1 MYLTRLFTVLP
12 LALLL
17 LLLLPMPTFGF
28 QDGIVGF
35 GIALYQD
42 LCCQA
47 CHDAL
52 STLFLNCTTFMEQPE
67 GESGS
72 DEGMSG
78 MGGMGMD
85 MDMDMPMGMTSDE
98 CRATNLPWLQ
108 TMAHCIR
115 SRCDADG
122 YPSETQAQCFSK
134 HAVAGASEPTFE
146 ASLPHHAPMA
156 ELPADAMWLNETS
169 LVNGESYY
177 SIHGTLG
184 EFAREEYLH
193 SKYSLIICLLTI
205 GTVLV
210 CGLFNQITGRF
221 PTLQKRL
228 QASKLRAKLRQTIL
242 LPALFGTRHLEP
254 VSGRLGYVPNRAL
267 SLFIALFVVLNIVF
281 SAVSFRSFQPNIYW
295 FSSGFELC
303 EYVGNRTGILSL
315 VNISIA
321 ILFAGRNHLLLI
333 VTGWS
338 QTTFLTLHRW
348 AARVATVQAVV
359 HSIVYT
365 QAYFEPGY
373 GGAKEYASK
382 AAEPYFYWG
391 IIATIA
397 MCLAVALA
405 ILPFR
410 IRFYEAFL
418 ITHIALVILTLAA
431 TWYHLVPHFGYDYGY
446 QVWLYIAFAF
456 WGAERLARVARLLY
470 YNRLVGGSS
479 TQAVVE
485 AIPNCNILQ
494 VTVFPRTNAGFGPGQ
509 HSFLYFPGL
518 GKFWES
524 HPFSVAGWHA
534 KTPSTHASHSP
545 GSVSHGKD
553 ETSMAEVTGGTKRV
567 PNVSTNTRET
577 QQAIRAS
584 IRFLT
589 RVHAGATAT
598 LQRRVLSSP
607 RERLEM
613 TVYTEGPYA
622 GHPVEHQAL
631 LHTDTVVCVIGG
643 IGITNALGFVQA
655 YASRP
660 RSRAGADGGED
671 IGGTSSGRG
680 IMRHTT
686 QFILAWSARERPL
699 IEHVQ
704 QNFLRGVEGV
714 ECLFWCTGSS
724 SSSTSSATPTTPKDE
739 GISLEPTPTTAA
751 AAIQEGRMDTGKVIW
766 SAVKDDDG
774 RHHHTTVI
782 SCGPGAMTDE
792 VRSHVVNCVRDG
804 FQVDLI
810 EEAYAW

>member
-1 MYLTRLFTVLP
+1 MYLKRLFTVLP

-17 LLLLPMPTFGF
+17 LLPMPTSGF

-35 GIALYQD
+35 GIDLYQD

-67 GESGS
+67 GEGGS
-72 DEGMSG
+72 DEGMSD

-122 YPSETQAQCFSK
+122 YPYEKQVQCFSK

-146 ASLPHHAPMA
+146 ASLPHHAPMV
-156 ELPADAMWLNETS
+156 ELPVDAMWLNETS

-193 SKYSLIICLLTI
+193 SKYSIIICLLTI
-205 GTVLV
+205 GTILV

-228 QASKLRAKLRQTIL
+228 QGFRIRAKLRQSIL
-242 LPALFGTRHLEP
+242 LPALWGTRHLEP
-254 VSGRLGYVPNRAL
+254 LPGRLGYVPNRAL
-267 SLFIALFVVLNIVF
+267 TLFIALFVLLNIVF

-315 VNISIA
+315 VNIGIA
-321 ILFAGRNHLLLI
+321 VLFAGRNHLLLL

-397 MCLAVALA
+397 ICLAVAFA

-418 ITHIALVILTLAA
+418 LTHIALVILALAA

-470 YNRLVGGSS
+470 YNSLASS
-479 TQAVVE
+479 QAVVE

-494 VTVFPRTNAGFGPGQ
+494 ATVFPRTTAGFGPGQ

-524 HPFSVAGWHA
+524 HPFSVAGWRSG
-534 KTPSTHASHSP
+534 TPSTLASSP
-545 GSVSHGKD
+545 GSGSVSNNGK
-553 ETSMAEVTGGTKRV
+553 EKSKEATGRTKRV
-567 PNVSTNTRET
+567 PNVSKNARET
-577 QQAIRAS
+577 QLANRAS

-607 RERLEM
+607 HPRLEM

-622 GHPVEHQAL
+622 GHPVAHQAL

-660 RSRAGADGGED
+660 QSRAGGDGED
-671 IGGTSSGRG
+671 VTGKRGRS

-686 QFILAWSARERPL
+686 RFILAWSARELPL

-704 QNFLRGVEGV
+704 QNFLRGVEGI
-714 ECLFWCTGSS
+714 ECMFWCTVSS
-724 SSSTSSATPTTPKDE
+724 SSSASSAMPTTPKDE
-739 GISLEPTPTTAA
+739 GIALEPTLTTAA
-751 AAIQEGRMDTGKVIW
+751 VQEGRMDTGKVIR
-766 SAVKDDDG
+766 SVVEDDDG

-792 VRSHVVNCVRDG
+792 VRSHVVDCVKDG